1 MNMYVSIYN
10 IDIYMY
16 ITYVHIYISIQI
28 CVYIYIHMFPLQM
41 MPHVTASTTPP
52 ELCQYAHEI
61 RECTSQTRPEILRKK
76 RVEEEKLLEGTLKP
90 TSFNC
95 TTVVVS

>member
-1 MNMYVSIYN
+1 MCIC
-10 IDIYMY
+10 IF
-16 ITYVHIYISIQI
+16 IQI
-28 CVYIYIHMFPLQM
+28 CKYIHMFPLQM
-41 MPHVTASTTPP
+41 MPHATASTTPP

-76 RVEEEKLLEGTLKP
+76 LVEEEKLLEGTLKP